1 LQKELANHKSDGII
15 AARRLVMK
23 NTISM
28 WTTAIMF
35 VGTLGIASAPAA
47 SASQT
52 TYRKP
57 VEITG
62 CLQQGPVAKEYML
75 KASDGTTWGVNEID
89 MMMNNYV
96 GQTVTVVGDVMRP
109 TSSERTAGGAHQYL
123 RARDLVVESETCQR

>member
-1 LQKELANHKSDGII
+1 
-15 AARRLVMK
+15 MK
-23 NTISM
+23 NTIVM
-28 WTTAIMF
+28 WATAIMF
-35 VGTLGIASAPAA
+35 VGTLGMASAPAA
-47 SASQT
+47 SAQT

-109 TSSERTAGGAHQYL
+109 SAGERTDGGAHHYL
-123 RARDLVVESETCQR
+123 RARDLVVESDTCQK